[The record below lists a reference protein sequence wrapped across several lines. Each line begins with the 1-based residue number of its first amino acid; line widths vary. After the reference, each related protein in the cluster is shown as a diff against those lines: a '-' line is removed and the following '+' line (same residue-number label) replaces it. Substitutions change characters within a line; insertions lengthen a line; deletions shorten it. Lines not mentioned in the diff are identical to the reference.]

1 MMQYRCCV
9 SEDGETMAEEA
20 LEVVRAAVVL
30 SGRSER
36 QIALEMGWAPALLN
50 SALKGTKNFPPHRML
65 KLLHTLGLNGQALP
79 PKDFPWIATCGQEDF
94 PHALVFLSHSFADGG
109 ALAELV
115 PERGR
120 ANPVGF
126 LNLLDQR
133 VFVLRDTSGER
144 TVLVRVAL
152 APDILDLD
160 LPAFSLDE
168 LADALPKLV
177 SRGVIGVD
185 QAVFRKLLSDKP
197 REDGAALDAALQAV
211 MPRDPVGWDDV
222 KAEIE
227 AMKASGATPLAVRN
241 LLRSSLSRS

>member
-1 MMQYRCCV
+1 M
-9 SEDGETMAEEA
+9 TEEA

-50 SALKGTKNFPPHRML
+50 SALKGTKNFPPNRML
-65 KLLHTLGLNGQALP
+65 KLLHTLGLTGQALP
-79 PKDFPWIATCGQEDF
+79 PNDVPWIATCGQEDF
-94 PHALVFLSHSFADGG
+94 PQALVFLSHSFAEGG

-120 ANPVGF
+120 ANPIGF

-133 VFVLRDTSGER
+133 VFVVRETRGER
-144 TVLVRVAL
+144 SVLVRVAL
-152 APDILDLD
+152 APDILDLE

-168 LADALPKLV
+168 LVSELPKLV

-185 QAVFRKLLSDKP
+185 QAVFRKLLSDDP
-197 REDGAALDAALQAV
+197 RQDRAALDAALQAA
-211 MPRDPVGWDDV
+211 MPRDPVDWDDV
-222 KAEIE
+222 EAEI
-227 AMKASGATPLAVRN
+227 AAIKASGATPLAVRN